1 MTPTITK
8 RRKRPSS
15 SLRSRRKSLFTDGV
29 IVHVLLLILI
39 VVVSSQEVVSAF
51 QQHPNNISTN
61 TNAASSR
68 SRRRTSFTMGE
79 RQQVS
84 STSTSTTR
92 LSFND
97 LDDSSN
103 SYTTCTINH
112 QQWCR
117 RIFNYSPTL
126 LAASSV
132 TSTSATRNHPSSS
145 IHGSDEQDN
154 NDVDIYLDFLEK
166 RYRRIHENDDKN
178 EKDDQKRDELLSAMD
193 WFVGHNNK
201 KKIIDNDD
209 DDDDENN
216 TTDETKLVERKKE
229 MRNVDDNVM
238 ESKDKKDQDQNQD
251 HQYQLDTFVVHQLFV
266 PFLRV
271 RKTMQRQQQ
280 FWKQRVFQQL
290 HRVARRMTTSKGRRI
305 IPTSLLWNRTCMVL
319 GGTQNS
325 IRTLLALGSTILLVF
340 RPILHPVFSALLHSS
355 STSSLIR
362 REIRIQ

>member
-1 MTPTITK
+1 M
-8 RRKRPSS
+8 
-15 SLRSRRKSLFTDGV
+15 D
-29 IVHVLLLILI
+29 
-39 VVVSSQEVVSAF
+39 
-51 QQHPNNISTN
+51 
-61 TNAASSR
+61 
-68 SRRRTSFTMGE
+68 E
-79 RQQVS
+79 RQQS
-84 STSTSTTR
+84 ASTSTSTTR
-92 LSFND
+92 LYFSD

-103 SYTTCTINH
+103 SYTTIKHH
-112 QQWCR
+112 QQGWRKLC
-117 RIFNYSPTL
+117 NYAPTS
-126 LAASSV
+126 LAASV
-132 TSTSATRNHPSSS
+132 TSTSANRHNPSSS
-145 IHGSDEQDN
+145 INGSDEQDN
-154 NDVDIYLDFLEK
+154 NDADIYLDFLEK

-305 IPTSLLWNRTCMVL
+305 IPTSLLWNRTCMVF

-325 IRTLLALGSTILLVF
+325 RRTLLALGSTILLVF